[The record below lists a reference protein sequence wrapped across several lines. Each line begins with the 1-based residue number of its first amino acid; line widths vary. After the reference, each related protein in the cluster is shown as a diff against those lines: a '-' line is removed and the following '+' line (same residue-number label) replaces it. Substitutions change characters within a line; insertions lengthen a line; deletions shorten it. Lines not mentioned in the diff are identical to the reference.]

1 MKNKNNIRGIQ
12 YGYSE
17 MFAQYMYDE
26 PSRRNKALRAI
37 EMFKDYSVTDLKLQN
52 CLEVGSATGI
62 MTYYLS
68 DYFSEVVGIDID
80 KPALEYARS
89 NYKKDNIEYY
99 EMDALKMDFDDDHF
113 DTIVCHHTY
122 EHVADDFI
130 LMDEIYRVLRPGG
143 LLCFGAPNRLMIKES
158 HYNIYFLSWFP
169 KRISSLILKFN
180 GHGDYYYESMRT
192 YWGIKKLLKR
202 FSKTQDYTFECI
214 VNPEKYYSLDVMKDQ
229 KFIKWLPKPL
239 VKALVPFA
247 PDLVLLAVK

>member
-80 KPALEYARS
+80 KPALEYAR
-89 NYKKDNIEYY
+89 
-99 EMDALKMDFDDDHF
+99 
-113 DTIVCHHTY
+113 
-122 EHVADDFI
+122 
-130 LMDEIYRVLRPGG
+130 
-143 LLCFGAPNRLMIKES
+143 
-158 HYNIYFLSWFP
+158 
-169 KRISSLILKFN
+169 
-180 GHGDYYYESMRT
+180 
-192 YWGIKKLLKR
+192 
-202 FSKTQDYTFECI
+202 
-214 VNPEKYYSLDVMKDQ
+214 
-229 KFIKWLPKPL
+229 
-239 VKALVPFA
+239 
-247 PDLVLLAVK
+247 